1 MINGNPYAKNIDK
14 ERYVEKYTHLH
25 MIKVLF
31 SDIIWFLDVKKDK
44 RKQRDNFIMDLWNQ
58 MSSVI

>member
-1 MINGNPYAKNIDK
+1 MINGNHYAKNIDK

-44 RKQRDNFIMDLWNQ
+44 RKQRDNFIMDL
-58 MSSVI
+58 